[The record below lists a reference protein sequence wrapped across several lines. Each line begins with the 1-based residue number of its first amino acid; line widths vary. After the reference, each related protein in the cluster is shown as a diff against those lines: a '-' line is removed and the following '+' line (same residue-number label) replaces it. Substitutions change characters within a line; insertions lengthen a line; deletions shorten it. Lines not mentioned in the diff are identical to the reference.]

1 MRSFYGKLPET
12 DFMKPIYRRLLA
24 SGFIRYA
31 RNKDGEIS
39 FKTTP
44 AGRKVV
50 QDVLDKQTEERLG
63 KLEKHPQA
71 EHLMDE
77 K

>member
-31 RNKDGEIS
+31 RTKDGEIS

-44 AGRKVV
+44 AGRKAI
-50 QDVLDKQTEERLG
+50 QDVLDLTDPATHPDAG
-63 KLEKHPQA
+63 KSKY
-71 EHLMDE
+71 
-77 K
+77 KK